1 MGPLNVDPARRRY
14 RALIGTGGIG
24 SGVFF
29 ALNSDHTL
37 GREESRS
44 GHFLDRNDYCK
55 LHIIAHYVRTLM
67 GPDFATLP
75 IGMVGDDDAGR
86 RLWDEMEEAGLDLH
100 HVRLVPGEQTLY
112 SFCFIYP
119 DGSGGNLTTDDSA
132 SAKVSASLVREAE
145 TDFAALAGEG
155 IALAVPEVPLEARM
169 ALLELATQCQFMRA
183 ASFTTEEMAWARA
196 SGMFEKV
203 DLLAANI
210 DEAAAAAGVP
220 NEQTPAAVAEAATQA
235 LRKAQPS
242 MQLCI
247 TAGTRG
253 SWAWDGERLTHSS
266 ALEVEGVSTA
276 GAGDAHF
283 AGVLA
288 GLASGLPLAEAQEL
302 AVLVAALS
310 VTSPHTINKEIGRE
324 SLLEFAA
331 RLDVPLSAAV
341 RGLLEV

>member
-1 MGPLNVDPARRRY
+1 MGPLNVDPSHCRY
-14 RALIGTGGIG
+14 RVLIGTGGIG
-24 SGVFF
+24 SGAFF

-37 GREESRS
+37 GREESRG

-67 GPDFATLP
+67 GPEFAT
-75 IGMVGDDDAGR
+75 
-86 RLWDEMEEAGLDLH
+86 LWDEMEEAGLDLH

-112 SFCFIYP
+112 SFCFTYP

-132 SAKVSASLVREAE
+132 SAKVSGSLVRDAE
-145 TDFAALAGEG
+145 TDFAAFAGEG

-169 ALLELATQCQFMRA
+169 ALLELATQCKFMRA
-183 ASFTTEEMAWARA
+183 ASFTTEEMARARS
-196 SGMFEKV
+196 SGIFEKV

-220 NEQTPAAVAEAATQA
+220 NEQAPAAVAEAATHA
-235 LRKAQPS
+235 LRDAQPS
-242 MQLCI
+242 MQVCI

-253 SWAWDGERLTHSS
+253 SWAWDGERLTHSP
-266 ALEVEGVSTA
+266 ALEVEAASTA

-283 AGVLA
+283 AGILA

-324 SLLEFAA
+324 SLLAFAD
-331 RLDVPLSAAV
+331 RLDAPLSSAV
-341 RGLLEV
+341 GGLLEA